1 MTRLGPIRSQPG
13 PIIVPSVA
21 GSTIED
27 KGTPVTSRGTI
38 NFAGDGVTVE
48 DSGGK
53 IVVTI
58 PGGAG
63 ASATTVEV
71 DLGSTAK
78 TSGKFTITDAAI
90 ASTSKVLCWQ
100 APGPYTGKGT
110 LADEAAMQPVSV
122 VSVTPATGTAVV
134 EWETPPMLTI
144 TTLVQEGQRRNVVG
158 ATFDRVINQ
167 ILPLAFDTRRIGKVR
182 GNVKFS
188 YVVFS

>member
-1 MTRLGPIRSQPG
+1 MNTLGPIRSQPG
-13 PIIVPSVA
+13 PIVVPGAAVTA
-21 GSTIED
+21 IED
-27 KGTPVTSRGTI
+27 KGTPVSSRSTI
-38 NFAGDGVTVE
+38 NFEGDGVVVS
-48 DSGGK
+48 DSDGK
-53 IVVTI
+53 TIVTI
-58 PGGAG
+58 AGGSG
-63 ASATTVEV
+63 ASATTVEK

-90 ASTSKVLCWQ
+90 SATSKVLCWQ

-144 TTLVQEGQRRNVVG
+144 TTMVQEGQRRNVVG

-167 ILPLAFDTRRIGKVR
+167 RLPLAFETRRIGKVR